1 MSDSRGFFAAL
12 VGDGRSLISFSGLCL
27 ALAGGFAL
35 FQSTT
40 GDFLP
45 HDVRFLQMSADELC
59 GINECRIVHFMVHDR
74 VSFGGALIAIGVLY
88 LWLAE
93 FPLRAG
99 EAWAWWILA
108 ISGLTGFGSFLAYLG
123 YGYLDTWHGV
133 ATLTLLPCFVG
144 GMWKAR
150 TLLSSDRATRSWRTL
165 LRPASWPNNSAL
177 VPLGRSL
184 LLLSACGMIAG
195 GATIH
200 YVGATEVF
208 VPTDLTFMGIERSQF
223 DAINPRL
230 VPLIAHDRA
239 GFGGAV
245 ATAGL
250 LVLATVW
257 CGTLSPSMRQALA
270 TAGLAGWST
279 AIFVHPLIGYND
291 AWHLAPAVT
300 GAALYFAGL
309 FLTLP
314 ARPLA
319 SESSAESHA
328 VA

>member
-150 TLLSSDRATRSWRTL
+150 TLLSSDRARRSWRTL

-177 VPLGRSL
+177 APLGRSL

-230 VPLIAHDRA
+230 VPLIAHDRRA
-239 GFGGAV
+239 LEALWQPPVCWCSRPFGAERSLPRCGKPSRLPASPGGRLQSSYIRSS
-245 ATAGL
+245 AT
-250 LVLATVW
+250 TMP
-257 CGTLSPSMRQALA
+257 GTLPPR
-270 TAGLAGWST
+270 
-279 AIFVHPLIGYND
+279 
-291 AWHLAPAVT
+291 
-300 GAALYFAGL
+300 
-309 FLTLP
+309 
-314 ARPLA
+314 
-319 SESSAESHA
+319 
-328 VA
+328 